1 MKSSKTEFEDKTKF
15 PDISPLNLRML
26 AALRR
31 TFLNLKN
38 ENVRS
43 HASIGFYFKI
53 VFRQTVCSRRKSMEV
68 FSIVVLLEISKN
80 FLP

>member
-1 MKSSKTEFEDKTKF
+1 MKSSKTKFEDKTKF

-26 AALRR
+26 APLRR

-43 HASIGFYFKI
+43 HGSIDFYFKI
-53 VFRQTVCSRRKSMEV
+53 VFRQTVC
-68 FSIVVLLEISKN
+68 
-80 FLP
+80 